1 MKMSKWKYYEKVFS
15 EYFNDSEILDPSKYH
30 PDKVLARLNRNIILF
45 CWNWDFNQI
54 DDYLNIIKNN
64 DDLENINDLKKIID
78 EALEDFDFNTDYIDS
93 KIDDFK
99 FSALKEI
106 FDEMNIKYD
115 VDDLIEK
122 GTEPLS
128 LEKVPLLIMPI
139 GIPGS
144 GKTTWINK
152 TFKDIIHDSVILNNN
167 KTVAIHPDRVREELT
182 GSISDLSHDKK
193 VWKLVKRRV
202 SRALKQ
208 GKDVI
213 LDATNVSSYYRCF
226 FIEGLPPCK
235 LQAKLFDISP
245 EEAKKRIRFDI
256 ENGVNRS
263 DVPDKVLNRMHS
275 QLKNESS
282 INQLKEEGFE
292 IIN

>member
-1 MKMSKWKYYEKVFS
+1 MSKWKYYEKVFR
-15 EYFNDSEILDPSKYH
+15 EYFDDGEILDPSKYH
-30 PDKVLARLNRNIILF
+30 PDKVLARLNRNYILF

-64 DDLENINDLKKIID
+64 DDLENINNLKKIID

-99 FSALKEI
+99 FSVLKEI

-152 TFKDIIHDSVILNNN
+152 TFKDIIHDSVMLNNN

-182 GSISDLSHDKK
+182 GRISDLSHDKK

-213 LDATNVSSYYRCF
+213 LDATNVSSYYRCS

-245 EEAKKRIRFDI
+245 EETKKRIRFDI

-263 DVPDKVLNRMHS
+263 DVPDIVLYRMYS

-282 INQLKEEGFE
+282 IKQLKEEGFE